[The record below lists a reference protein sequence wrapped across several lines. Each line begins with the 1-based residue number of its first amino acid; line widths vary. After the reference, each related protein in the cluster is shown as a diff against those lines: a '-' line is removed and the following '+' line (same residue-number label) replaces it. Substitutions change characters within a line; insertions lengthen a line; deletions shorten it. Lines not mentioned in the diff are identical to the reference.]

1 MFDRVALKA
10 KAKEQIQGKIG
21 ILFLC
26 SLVVFIVICVSS
38 FVAWLIAPI
47 MAMGMTMVYLGV
59 SNNQEPKVE
68 GVFGGFNIFG
78 KAWFLSFLMELFIML
93 WAMLFVIP
101 GIIKGYSYSMAPY
114 ILADNPT
121 MTAREALNESKR
133 ITNGAKMDLF
143 ILELSFIGWALLGV
157 VTFGLALIYVV
168 PYMAATRAN
177 VYQSLK
183 ARENA

>member
-1 MFDRVALKA
+1 MFDRVALKEL
-10 KAKEQIQGKIG
+10 AKEQIKGKIG
-21 ILFLC
+21 TLFLC
-26 SLVVFIVICVSS
+26 GLVAFIVIMVSS
-38 FVAWLIAPI
+38 FVAWLIAPVI
-47 MAMGMTMVYLGV
+47 AMGMTMIYLALTKG
-59 SNNQEPKVE
+59 QDPKVE
-68 GVFGGFNIFG
+68 NVFKGFNIFG

-101 GIIKGYSYSMAPY
+101 GIIKGYAYSMAPY

-157 VTFGLALIYVV
+157 VTFGIALIYVV
-168 PYMAATRAN
+168 PYMNATRAN
-177 VYQSLK
+177 VYQNLK